1 MTWNKRYD
9 QYALSCGLRQ
19 SSERLQ
25 RWILR
30 RAKRGEVCE
39 IEIDL
44 RVFNKFIE
52 RDRGRGYDPKTLKE
66 ALQQNDELTGG
77 LILITKSYTWAI
89 HKVIVRPVEFVLST
103 QTQKSGQP
111 QKCTTQNPMF
121 DADHKQRLA
130 EQQQQDISKI
140 EILLSNLG
148 LRYTQDALVKLW
160 RMAGKSVDQVK
171 TAVQLMLHQ
180 HSTQKNGGVETPHG
194 WLYECLRF
202 GWQKGFDCYYQPKL
216 PYLKTGIEIEK
227 FVDGLCDRNQVRI
240 QT

>member
-1 MTWNKRYD
+1 MTWNKRYE

-103 QTQKSGQP
+103 QTQKLGQLP
-111 QKCTTQNPMF
+111 KLTTEKPMF
-121 DADHKQRLA
+121 DADHKKRLA

-140 EILLSNLG
+140 DSLFRELG
-148 LRYTQDALVKLW
+148 IIYTPDALVRIW
-160 RMAGKSVDQVK
+160 RLAGKSIQQVK
-171 TAVQLMLHQ
+171 NAIELMLYE
-180 HSTQKNGGVETPHG
+180 HSTSADGVRKAHG
-194 WLYECLRF
+194 WLISCLR
-202 GWQKGFDCYYQPKL
+202 GNWQKGLNLYYQVKL
-216 PYLKTGIEIEK
+216 PQFTSVQDIEN
-227 FVDGLCDRNQVRI
+227 FVDDLCSRSQVRYE
-240 QT
+240 T

>member
-1 MTWNKRYD
+1 
-9 QYALSCGLRQ
+9 LRQ

-52 RDRGRGYDPKTLKE
+52 RDRGHGYDPKTLKE

-111 QKCTTQNPMF
+111 PKLTTQKPMF
-121 DADHKQRLA
+121 DADHKKRCM
-130 EQQQQDISKI
+130 EQQQQDISKLDSLFR
-140 EILLSNLG
+140 ELG
-148 LRYTQDALVKLW
+148 MIYSPDALIRIW
-160 RMAGKSVDQVK
+160 RLAGKSVTEVK
-171 TAVQLMLHQ
+171 NAVKFMLREN
-180 HSTQKNGGVETPHG
+180 STCAEENRVRKARG
-194 WLYECLRF
+194 WLISCLRE
-202 GWQKGFDCYYQPKL
+202 GWHLNLYPDVEL
-216 PYLKTGIEIEK
+216 PIFASVDRIRE
-227 FVDGLCDRNQVRI
+227 FVDDICFRNQVRYE
-240 QT
+240 T